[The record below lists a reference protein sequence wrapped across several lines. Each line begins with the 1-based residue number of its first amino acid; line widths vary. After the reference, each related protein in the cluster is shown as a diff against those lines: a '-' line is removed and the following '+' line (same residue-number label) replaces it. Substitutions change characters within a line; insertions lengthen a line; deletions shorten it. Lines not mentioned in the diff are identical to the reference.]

1 MVPVGTMTPQYKDG
15 TCVYRVQ
22 FGNVSSTGY
31 AKVRFY
37 QGSCGGTTIEVA
49 ALRTGLVLTWEA
61 AKGQE
66 ITVASDSCGSSY
78 EEQATSNAEP
88 AYGVGAR
95 ITFGETGHVVV
106 FMDGNGKTPPVVRT
120 C

>member
-1 MVPVGTMTPQYKDG
+1 MVPANAMTPQYQDG

-22 FGNVSSTGY
+22 FGNFGSAAYG
-31 AKVRFY
+31 KLRFY
-37 QGSCGGTTIEVA
+37 SGPCGGTTVQVA

-66 ITVASDSCGSSY
+66 VSVTSDSCGSAY
-78 EEQATSNAEP
+78 EEQATSNPEP
-88 AYGVGAR
+88 AYGVGVR

-106 FMDGNGKTPPVVRT
+106 FMDGNGQTPPVVRV